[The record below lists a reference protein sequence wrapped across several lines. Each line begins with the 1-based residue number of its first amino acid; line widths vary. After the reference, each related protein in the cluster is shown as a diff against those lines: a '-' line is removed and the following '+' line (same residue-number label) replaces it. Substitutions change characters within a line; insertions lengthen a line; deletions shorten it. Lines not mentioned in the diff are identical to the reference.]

1 MRRFCFFNKL
11 NNLKALSGFLKTRA
25 VAVSMVIALLAVMMM
40 GRTAGKEETG
50 TPIYFVKIGETGI
63 EANNFEITG
72 ETTEEK
78 VSQMIGYLAQIPEKL
93 EYKAPL
99 SMGITLNSY
108 EINANRVTMDFDSS
122 YNNLSTTSEVLVRAA
137 IVKTIVQL
145 GAIRYVV
152 FTVDGEPLVDVKG
165 QTVGWM
171 TADTFIYNDGNA
183 INTYD
188 EVVVK
193 LYFANESGDKLIG
206 AYRDKFYSTNVPLEL
221 FIVEELIAGPSGQVV
236 GLYPTINAETNIISV
251 STSDGVCYV
260 NLDSAFLTP
269 VGNVPVENAVY
280 SIVNS
285 LTELTTVKKV
295 QILVN
300 GEIPSTFT
308 SSYERNTDIM
318 TILESTT
325 ETIETIDEEE
335 N

>member
-1 MRRFCFFNKL
+1 MRKFCFYKKKNIV
-11 NNLKALSGFLKTRA
+11 ALVMA
-25 VAVSMVIALLAVMMM
+25 VAMLFSLVGCTVQKPES
-40 GRTAGKEETG
+40 G
-50 TPIYFVKIGETGI
+50 TPIYYVNINETGI
-63 EANNFEITG
+63 EAHSFEITAD
-72 ETTEEK
+72 TTEGK
-78 VSQMIGYLAQIPEKL
+78 IDQMLEYLAQTPEKL

-99 SMGITLNSY
+99 SMGISINSV
-108 EINANRVTMDFDSS
+108 EVDANRVTIDFDGS
-122 YNNLSTTSEVLVRAA
+122 YKKLSTTREVLVRAA

-145 GAIRYVV
+145 GAVRYVV
-152 FTVDGEPLVDVKG
+152 FTVDGEPLEDVKG

-206 AYRDKFYSTNVPLEL
+206 AYRDKFYSTNIPLEL
-221 FIVEELIAGPSGQVV
+221 FVVEELISGPSGQVV
-236 GLYPTINAETNIISV
+236 GLYPTINPETNIISV

-260 NLDSAFLTP
+260 NLDSSFMTP
-269 VGNVPVENAVY
+269 VNNVPIENAVY

-285 LTELTTVKKV
+285 LTELSTVKKV

-308 SSYERNTDIM
+308 SSYERNTEIM
-318 TILESTT
+318 TVLETAP
-325 ETIETIDEEE
+325 EPDEEE
-335 N
+335 VNE

>member
-1 MRRFCFFNKL
+1 MRNFCFYKKKNIV
-11 NNLKALSGFLKTRA
+11 ALVMA
-25 VAVSMVIALLAVMMM
+25 VAMLFLLV
-40 GRTAGKEETG
+40 GCTVQKPESG
-50 TPIYFVKIGETGI
+50 TPIYYVNINETGI
-63 EANNFEITG
+63 EAHSFEITAD
-72 ETTEEK
+72 TTEGK
-78 VSQMIGYLAQIPEKL
+78 IDQMLEYLARTPEKL

-99 SMGITLNSY
+99 SMGISINSV
-108 EINANRVTMDFDSS
+108 EVDANRVTIDFDGS
-122 YNNLSTTSEVLVRAA
+122 YKKLSTTREVLVRAA

-206 AYRDKFYSTNVPLEL
+206 AYRDKFYSTNIPLEL
-221 FIVEELIAGPSGQVV
+221 FVVEELISGPSGQVV
-236 GLYPTINAETNIISV
+236 GLYPTINPETNIISV

-260 NLDSAFLTP
+260 NLDSSFMTP
-269 VGNVPVENAVY
+269 VNNVPIENAVY

-285 LTELTTVKKV
+285 LTELSSVKKV

-308 SSYERNTDIM
+308 SSYERNTEIM
-318 TILESTT
+318 TVLESTP
-325 ETIETIDEEE
+325 EPEEEEE
-335 N
+335 NQ